1 MFGYTIH
8 ARIFIILTDEKE
20 DGGEA
25 IKKSFTS

>member
-1 MFGYTIH
+1 MFCYTIH

-25 IKKSFTS
+25 VKKSFTS